1 MTMTPASSAISSALA
16 RLRRFALTAVA
27 ATMAFAAPLLPQ
39 AGFSQTAPAPGLTT
53 LADGRVVAP
62 DIGRILSRGELVVAM
77 NRVNAYPFFY
87 ERDGVP
93 MGSDVDLMRDL
104 AKELKVGIR
113 FDRSPKTF
121 DGVADLVAA
130 GGADVGVSRLA
141 RTLARFQ
148 KVSFSNPYF
157 KLNHALLINR
167 VAFAKLAHERPIEK
181 VIRGFDGS
189 LGVMRASAW
198 VEFARRN
205 FPKARIVEFKS
216 WKDVVEAVKRGE
228 IVAGYRDE
236 YETRLV
242 LAKDPSLTLTLR
254 TVAFDDAY
262 SDLAVAVGIR
272 DTALL
277 AYINEFLAQRR
288 TDISIAKLLAA
299 AKAGN

>member
-1 MTMTPASSAISSALA
+1 MTMTPISTLATCALS
-16 RLRRFALTAVA
+16 RLRRFALTILAMTA
-27 ATMAFAAPLLPQ
+27 ALSAPLVPQ
-39 AGFSQTAPAPGLTT
+39 AGMCQTVSASGLVT

-62 DIGRILSRGELVVAM
+62 DIGRILARGELVVAM
-77 NRVNAYPFFY
+77 NRANAYPFFY
-87 ERDGVP
+87 ERDDAP

-148 KVSFSNPYF
+148 KVSFSTPYM

-167 VAFAKLAHERPIEK
+167 VAFAKLARERPTEK
-181 VIRGFDGS
+181 VIRDFDGS

-205 FPKARIVEFKS
+205 FPHAKIVEFKS
-216 WKDVVEAVKRGE
+216 WRDAVDAVKRGE
-228 IVAGYRDE
+228 IVAAYRDE
-236 YETRLV
+236 YEARLV

-254 TVAFDDAY
+254 TVTFDDAY
-262 SDLAVAVGIR
+262 SDLAVAVGQR